1 MENKKMR
8 CHISIIIE
16 ECWKIFAALVFLLIT
31 DIDDTKEIGQEIQKE
46 GGIAFGIVLLIILA
60 VFLVVFLWSFIRWRK
75 TTILLEDDVLIW
87 EKATLNKKTLTINVQ
102 NISSLNLEQ
111 NLLERLL
118 NTSRL
123 KIDTSSLY
131 TVSIGNVLL
140 VAVVII
146 GFLCSF
152 LDIFEGMNSGETLST
167 LAASFAGICTA
178 VSFLM
183 VLLKR
188 FFTYYDLTAGRKGG
202 KIFLQYGL
210 LKKRE
215 YTIPVETVNALK
227 IQQTM
232 IGRIF
237 RRYHA
242 SIECIGVGDEN
253 NETAQLTLSLPYEEM
268 LERVANLLPE
278 YEINTLE
285 KSRPVPKKAL
295 CHALCG
301 NIYLI
306 LAALISIGIIE
317 GVVTD
322 LALKEALEKN
332 ITILEYNKLQYL
344 EYTKSPLTHWT
355 GLYDGMVHILSKSSV
370 IRSPMMTEEEI
381 EYMKRK
387 CMEL

>member
-1 MENKKMR
+1 M
-8 CHISIIIE
+8 
-16 ECWKIFAALVFLLIT
+16 VFLFIT